1 MLVAGVAAVLV
12 LRHPEAPPPPP
23 IDGDG
28 EDRDAVNDLI
38 EALDDPILVLAGNH
52 VVRANTAARALLGA
66 HVLGQDVR
74 LAVRHPDAAR
84 RLGESSDSG
93 EPVTLIGLGRR
104 DSHWQMQVAAMG
116 SDRRLVHLVDRT
128 RSAAAEKMRVDFVA
142 NASLALR
149 TPLRS
154 EEHTSELP
162 SLMRLSYAVFCLK
175 KTTNYNNN

>member
-66 HVLGQDVR
+66 HVLGQDVG

-84 RLGESSDSG
+84 RLGASRASG
-93 EPVTLIGLGRR
+93 DPEPVDARGRT
-104 DSHWQMQVAAMG
+104 A
-116 SDRRLVHLVDRT
+116 
-128 RSAAAEKMRVDFVA
+128 
-142 NASLALR
+142 
-149 TPLRS
+149 
-154 EEHTSELP
+154 
-162 SLMRLSYAVFCLK
+162 
-175 KTTNYNNN
+175 

>member
-1 MLVAGVAAVLV
+1 MSS
-12 LRHPEAPPPPP
+12 APIRP
-23 IDGDG
+23 
-28 EDRDAVNDLI
+28 
-38 EALDDPILVLAGNH
+38 
-52 VVRANTAARALLGA
+52 RALLGA

-142 NASLALR
+142 NASHELR
-149 TPLRS
+149 TPLASLLGFIETRS
-154 EEHTSELP
+154 EEHTSELQP
-162 SLMRLSYAVFCLK
+162 LMRTSYDGFCLK
-175 KTTNYNNN
+175 KKKPQ